1 MRSGRES
8 RAPLSLSVFECHVTR
23 TVFFIISR
31 SSDIQNST
39 EPTGLTV
46 PLKGM
51 GRGGGVREERVE
63 EVGVMVEASHAHATQ
78 WQWCWRRRRVAP

>member
-8 RAPLSLSVFECHVTR
+8 WAPIPPSLGSSHVTR

-63 EVGVMVEASHAHATQ
+63 EVGVMVE
-78 WQWCWRRRRVAP
+78 VDF